1 MKRTNAPLLWGAL
14 LILAGVFFLLQNFGL
29 IDLGALW
36 GGFWALAF
44 LVAGVVFLGVFL
56 RDNEQWWAFIPGF
69 TLLGLGTLVGL
80 GVVNGE
86 LAGTYGGPI
95 FLGSIGLGFWAVY
108 LVRRE
113 QWWAI
118 IPGGV
123 LWSIA
128 AMLFMQPIMGDENMV
143 GVMFFGMALTFVL
156 VALLG
161 QPRENMRWAYIPAGV
176 LFLLG
181 IFMSTGSVRLLTIVF
196 PVALI
201 LGGVVLLFRSVR
213 RNER

>member
-1 MKRTNAPLLWGAL
+1 MKRSNAPLLWGAL
-14 LILAGVFFLLQNFGL
+14 LILAGVFFLLQNFGI

-44 LVAGVVFLGVFL
+44 LAGGGVFLVVFL
-56 RDNEQWWAFIPGF
+56 RDNEQWWALIPGF

-86 LAGTYGGPI
+86 LAGAYGGPL

-123 LWSIA
+123 LWSLA
-128 AMLFMQPIMGDENMV
+128 AMLIMQPIMGDENMV

-161 QPRENMRWAYIPAGV
+161 QPRGKMNWAYIPAGV

-181 IFMSTGSVRLLTIVF
+181 IFMSTGSVQWLAYVF

-201 LGGVVLLFRSVR
+201 LGGAFLLFRSMR
-213 RNER
+213 RDR